1 MTYSINK
8 NGTVLEVTV
17 NGRLDTVSS
26 PDLEKALLPV
36 SGDIEVI
43 AYDFSGLDY
52 ISSAGLRTLL
62 HVHRSMRTG
71 GKTKITGCNQV
82 VKEVFNVTG
91 LSDVMEID

>member
-8 NGTVLEVTV
+8 NGNVLEVTV
-17 NGRLDTVSS
+17 NGRLDTVSA

-36 SGDIEVI
+36 PGDIDVI
-43 AYDFSGLDY
+43 TYDFSALDY

-62 HVHRSMRTG
+62 QVHRSMKTG

-82 VKEVFNVTG
+82 VQEVFNVTG
-91 LSDVMEID
+91 LSGVMEIV